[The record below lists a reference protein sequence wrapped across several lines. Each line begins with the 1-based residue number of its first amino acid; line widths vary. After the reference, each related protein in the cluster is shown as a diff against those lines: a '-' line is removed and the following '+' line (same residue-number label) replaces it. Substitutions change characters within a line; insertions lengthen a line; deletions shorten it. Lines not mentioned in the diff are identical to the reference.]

1 MKTKKKTSLFDV
13 CNTLI
18 MLAVLFLAAYPLYYT
33 VIASLSDPNAVASG
47 EVVWAPVNVTMDAY
61 KQVLAY
67 KPIWTGYVNSLY
79 YTVMGTLFNLFLTIP
94 AAYALSK
101 KYLPFRS
108 GVMTV
113 FFITMY
119 FGGGLVP
126 TYLLVKGMGLL
137 NSRTVMVIMGG
148 LSVYN
153 LIVSRVYFSTSI
165 SDTLYEA
172 ADIDGAGEYR
182 KFFSIALPLAKPII
196 AVMVLYYAVGHWNGY
211 FDALIYISDKALEPL
226 QLALWKVLILN
237 QNALNEEV
245 LKSSKLN
252 AEALME
258 SVKRA
263 RAAYTMKYAMVF
275 IGSFPLLVT
284 YPFVQKYFVKG
295 VMIGAVK
302 E

>member
-1 MKTKKKTSLFDV
+1 MKKKKKLSPFDV
-13 CNTLI
+13 GNTII
-18 MLAVLFLAAYPLYYT
+18 MLLVLFLAAYPLYYT

-47 EVVWAPVNVTMDAY
+47 KVVWWPVNLTLDAY
-61 KQVLAY
+61 KQVFVY
-67 KPIWTGYVNSLY
+67 KPIWTGYMNSLY
-79 YTVMGTLFNLFLTIP
+79 YTVAGTAFNIFLTIP

-101 KYLPFRS
+101 KYLPMRN
-108 GVMTV
+108 GIMTV

-137 NSRTVMVIMGG
+137 DTRTVMIIMGG

-153 LIVSRVYFSTSI
+153 LIVARVYFSTSI

-172 ADIDGAGEYR
+172 AEIDGAGEYR

-196 AVMVLYYAVGHWNGY
+196 AVMILYYAVGHWNGY
-211 FDALIYISDKALEPL
+211 FDALIYISDKKLEPL
-226 QLALWKVLILN
+226 QLVLRKVLILN
-237 QNALNEEV
+237 QNALNNEV
-245 LKSSKLN
+245 LKNSVDT
-252 AEALME
+252 EALKE

>member
-211 FDALIYISDKALEPL
+211 FDALIYI
-226 QLALWKVLILN
+226 LN

>member
-172 ADIDGAGEYR
+172 ADIDGAGGVQEILLHSAPAGEAYHSR
-182 KFFSIALPLAKPII
+182 HGP
-196 AVMVLYYAVGHWNGY
+196 VLRCGT
-211 FDALIYISDKALEPL
+211 LERVFRCPDL
-226 QLALWKVLILN
+226 HFRQGPGA
-237 QNALNEEV
+237 AAAGA
-245 LKSSKLN
+245 
-252 AEALME
+252 AEGIDSE
-258 SVKRA
+258 PERA
-263 RAAYTMKYAMVF
+263 
-275 IGSFPLLVT
+275 
-284 YPFVQKYFVKG
+284 
-295 VMIGAVK
+295 